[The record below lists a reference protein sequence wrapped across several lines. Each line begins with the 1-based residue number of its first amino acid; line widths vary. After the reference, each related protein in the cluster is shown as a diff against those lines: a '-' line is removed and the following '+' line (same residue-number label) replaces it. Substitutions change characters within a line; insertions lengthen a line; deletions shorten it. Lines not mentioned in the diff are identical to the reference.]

1 MDINDLDHLKD
12 EKELEEI
19 KAMESYL
26 LKYIN
31 FQKAKNVGISFSPND
46 ITMED
51 VNAFFIIDQKINDI
65 KAKEKGTGH

>member
-26 LKYIN
+26 LKYNN
-31 FQKAKNVGISFSPND
+31 FQKAKQIGISFSPND

-51 VNAFFIIDQKINDI
+51 VNAFSIINTKIDDI
-65 KAKEKGTGH
+65 RSKSKGKGH